1 MGENLQ
7 YSARFYSFGPFCLD
21 AYRLLLLNNGL
32 PVPLAPRFVRALL
45 LLVQNQGADLSKDYL
60 MDQLW
65 PDTDVEENNLT
76 IIISALRKVFGD
88 DPSQHKY
95 IVTIPGR
102 GYRFVADVTESS
114 SDPAKVYE
122 SEIVQPSE
130 ALASRNGP
138 SMHRFWKQDTFPRQ
152 VLGVSIAALLVAIT
166 SLGIWI
172 AKGHKTAKANSDHTI
187 AVLPFESIGFGSED
201 EYLGLGMAD
210 ALVAR
215 LRNIKY
221 ILVRPTGD
229 VLNYQDSAYDPR
241 SVGQRL
247 HVNVLLTGAV
257 QKAGERIKV
266 NVRLLRVGDGNVLW
280 SKEFAGDTKQVLAI
294 QDHIAIEVADALTL
308 RPKAEEKQDTR
319 ARYTEDPEAY
329 QLYLRG
335 QYFLFH
341 RSRSNGEDDF
351 NKAIGYFQQAI
362 AKDPKFALAYA
373 SLASAYNKLSG
384 YVPAEDSYAKAEVAA
399 QEALAIDGSL
409 ADAYRSLATAK
420 QAYDWDFPGAEAAYR
435 RSIELDPEDPTT
447 HRWYVDVLVAMGRN
461 QEAQKEWRRAQEL
474 DPLSTL
480 YDTLGQIYFYS
491 RQYKD
496 AFLELRDKED
506 VNPDVF
512 WYTTWMYG
520 VRKKDLVALQIL
532 DPLAQEQHLSPCK
545 LAYAEAARANRRDV
559 ESCVR
564 SLQKSSVNP
573 GFSPYH
579 MAILYAALKDKG
591 SAFYWLDRARQAH
604 AWGLSYVKVDPRIDE
619 LRADARFGALL
630 QNMGL
635 QR

>member
-1 MGENLQ
+1 MQ

-21 AYRLLLLNNGL
+21 AYRLLLLNNGQ

-45 LLVQNQGADLSKDYL
+45 LLVQNQGVDLSKDYL

-76 IIISALRKVFGD
+76 IIISTLRKVFGD

-102 GYRFVADVTESS
+102 GYRFVADFTEKSS
-114 SDPAKVYE
+114 APASVDQNE
-122 SEIVQPSE
+122 TARPSE
-130 ALASRNGP
+130 VPASA
-138 SMHRFWKQDTFPRQ
+138 SESRFHVFWRQDTSRRQ
-152 VLGVSIAALLVAIT
+152 VLGVSIAALLVAVG
-166 SLGIWI
+166 SVGIWI
-172 AKGHKTAKANSDHTI
+172 AKEHTTAKANSDHTI

-210 ALVAR
+210 ALVTR
-215 LRNIKY
+215 LRNVKQ
-221 ILVRPTGD
+221 ILVRSTGD
-229 VLNYQDSAYDPR
+229 VLNYQDSAYDPH
-241 SVGQRL
+241 SVGQLL
-247 HVNVLLTGAV
+247 HVSVLLTGAV
-257 QKAGERIKV
+257 QKAGDRIKV
-266 NVRLLRVGDGNVLW
+266 NVRLLRVGDGSVLW
-280 SKEFAGDTKQVLAI
+280 SKEFAGTTKQVMAI
-294 QDHIAIEVADALTL
+294 QDQIANDVADTLTV
-308 RPKAEEKQDTR
+308 RPKAEEKLDAR

-335 QYFLFH
+335 QFFLNH

-362 AKDPKFALAYA
+362 AKDPKFGLAYA
-373 SLASAYNKLSG
+373 SLASAYDKLSW

-399 QEALAIDGSL
+399 QKALAIDDRL
-409 ADAYRSLATAK
+409 ADAYRSLAIAK
-420 QAYDWDFPGAEAAYR
+420 QAYDWDFAGAEAAYR

-461 QEAQKEWRRAQEL
+461 QDAQKEWRRAQDL
-474 DPLSTL
+474 DAFSTL

-496 AFLELRDKED
+496 AFLELRDKQD

-512 WYTTWMYG
+512 WYITWIYG
-520 VRKKDLVALQIL
+520 THQKDLDALQIL
-532 DPLAQEQHLSPCK
+532 DPLAQEQDLSPCK